1 MAKGENIYKRKDG
14 RWEAR
19 YKKGYD
25 KNRKIKY
32 GYCYGHSYKEA
43 KEKLNRAKAEFIFYP
58 DIRSFPFY
66 KDDFYN
72 CCLRWLKRNDCR
84 LKKSTFVKYLSI
96 LEKHIKPKLGEY
108 PIDKLNSD
116 LISEFTD
123 ELLYK
128 KQLAP
133 KTVRD
138 ILAFVHEVLISIQTD
153 SRNQLFSIK
162 ITYPKLER
170 KELRILSMEEQQR
183 FIRFLMEDIDIY
195 KFSILLTLF
204 TGLRIGEIC
213 GLQWKYISMKT
224 NLLTVKYTVQRI
236 KNLDTSSPQKTILQ
250 LGSPKTESSIRTIPF
265 TDQIK
270 ELLKKFQPDDQES
283 FLLTGN
289 DQLIDPRKL
298 QRKLK
303 KYTDILGLND
313 IHFHTLRHTFA
324 TRCVEIGCDIKTLS
338 EILGHSNISTTM
350 NLYVHPSIDLKRK
363 NIEKLAQMN
372 IFPPSD
378 Q

>member
-25 KNRKIKY
+25 QNRKIKY

-43 KEKLNRAKAEFIFYP
+43 KEKLDRAKAEFILYP
-58 DIRSFPFY
+58 DIRSIPSY
-66 KDDFYN
+66 KEDFYN
-72 CCLRWLKRNDCR
+72 GCLRWLKRNECR
-84 LKKSTFVKYLSI
+84 LKRSTFVKYHSI
-96 LEKHIKPKLGEY
+96 LEKHIKPKLGAY
-108 PIDKLNSD
+108 PINELNSD

-128 KQLAP
+128 RKLAP

-138 ILAFVHEVLISIQTD
+138 ILAFVHEVLTSIQTD
-153 SRNQLFSIK
+153 NKNQLFSIK

-170 KELRILSMEEQQR
+170 KQLRILSVEEQQC
-183 FIRFLMEDIDIY
+183 FVQFLLQDLDIY

-213 GLQWKYISMKT
+213 GLQWKYISMKS

-236 KNLDTSSPQKTILQ
+236 KNLDPFSTQKTILQ

-270 ELLKKFQPDDQES
+270 ELFKKFQPSNQDG

-289 DQLIDPRKL
+289 NQLIDPRKL

-303 KYTDILGLND
+303 KYTHILGFKD
-313 IHFHTLRHTFA
+313 VHFHTLRHTFA

-363 NIEKLAQMN
+363 NIEKLAQSN

>member
-25 KNRKIKY
+25 QNQKIKY

-43 KEKLNRAKAEFIFYP
+43 KEKLDRAKAEFILYP
-58 DIRSFPFY
+58 DIRPIPSY
-66 KDDFYN
+66 KENFYN
-72 CCLRWLKRNDCR
+72 GCLRWLKRNECR
-84 LKKSTFVKYLSI
+84 LKKSTFVKYHSI
-96 LEKHIKPKLGEY
+96 LEKHIKPKLRAY
-108 PIDKLNSD
+108 PINKLNSD

-128 KQLAP
+128 RNLAP

-138 ILAFVHEVLISIQTD
+138 ILAFVHEVFTSIQTD
-153 SRNQLFSIK
+153 NKNQLFSIK

-170 KELRILSMEEQQR
+170 KQLRILSVEEQQC
-183 FIRFLMEDIDIY
+183 FVQFLLQDLDIY

-213 GLQWKYISMKT
+213 GLQWKYISMKS

-236 KNLDTSSPQKTILQ
+236 KNLDTSSTQKTILQ

-270 ELLKKFQPDDQES
+270 ELFKKFQPSNQDC

-303 KYTDILGLND
+303 KYTHILGFKD
-313 IHFHTLRHTFA
+313 VHFHTLRHTFA

-363 NIEKLAQMN
+363 NIEKLAQSN